1 MKVAGVCEFLVEIY
15 EWFSGGDDVWGASI
29 LKQIDLLMSNLQ
41 LNTYDHMSHSQE
53 IF

>member
-1 MKVAGVCEFLVEIY
+1 MKVAGVCEFLVEIC
-15 EWFSGGDDVWGASI
+15 EWFSGDDDVWVASI
-29 LKQIDLLMSNLQ
+29 LKQIDLLKSNLQ